1 MPADEYA
8 PVVRGALKL
17 KGSTPSGIKKK
28 KKKPKISDTEAS
40 SSKKSA
46 LQSALE
52 EEDAESS
59 KAIAK
64 KGKGE
69 AAEEELDEEALREL
83 EERGGD
89 GKTASERAYE
99 EMRRKRVCRILTA
112 TLWEFWRITSR
123 EDFIEY
129 LLITFQLHDRLQKE
143 GVKTHKQRVEELN
156 KYLSNLSEHH
166 DMYVPCLV
174 LSALLL

>member
-17 KGSTPSGIKKK
+17 KGSAPSGIKKK
-28 KKKPKISDTEAS
+28 KKKPKTSESEAS
-40 SSKKSA
+40 SSTKKSA

-59 KAIAK
+59 KAVV
-64 KGKGE
+64 KGKGNAKGE
-69 AAEEELDEEALREL
+69 DGVEEELDEVALREL

-99 EMRRKRVCRILTA
+99 EMRRKRVCFLRFCFFAVSLFS
-112 TLWEFWRITSR
+112 LEDEFW
-123 EDFIEY
+123 
-129 LLITFQLHDRLQKE
+129 
-143 GVKTHKQRVEELN
+143 
-156 KYLSNLSEHH
+156 KYCGIHANA
-166 DMYVPCLV
+166 PF
-174 LSALLL
+174 

>member
-40 SSKKSA
+40 SSKKCA

-99 EMRRKRVCRILTA
+99 EMRRKR
-112 TLWEFWRITSR
+112 
-123 EDFIEY
+123 
-129 LLITFQLHDRLQKE
+129 LHDRLQKE

-166 DMYVPCLV
+166 DMPRIGPG
-174 LSALLL
+174 

>member
-99 EMRRKRVCRILTA
+99 EMRRKR
-112 TLWEFWRITSR
+112 
-123 EDFIEY
+123 
-129 LLITFQLHDRLQKE
+129 LHDRLQKE

-166 DMYVPCLV
+166 DMPRIGPG
-174 LSALLL
+174 

>member
-1 MPADEYA
+1 M
-8 PVVRGALKL
+8 V
-17 KGSTPSGIKKK
+17 I
-28 KKKPKISDTEAS
+28 DTEAL

-99 EMRRKRVCRILTA
+99 EMRRKR
-112 TLWEFWRITSR
+112 
-123 EDFIEY
+123 
-129 LLITFQLHDRLQKE
+129 LHDRLQKE

-166 DMYVPCLV
+166 DMPRIGPG
-174 LSALLL
+174 

>member
-1 MPADEYA
+1 MPSDEYA

-17 KGSTPSGIKKK
+17 KGSAPSGIKKK
-28 KKKPKISDTEAS
+28 KKKPKTSETEAS
-40 SSKKSA
+40 NSTKKSA

-59 KAIAK
+59 KTVV
-64 KGKGE
+64 KGKEKSEEGV
-69 AAEEELDEEALREL
+69 EEELDEVALREL

-99 EMRRKRVCRILTA
+99 EMRRKR
-112 TLWEFWRITSR
+112 
-123 EDFIEY
+123 
-129 LLITFQLHDRLQKE
+129 LHDRLQKE

-166 DMYVPCLV
+166 DMPRIGPG
-174 LSALLL
+174 

>member
-1 MPADEYA
+1 MGIHTMPADEYA

-99 EMRRKRVCRILTA
+99 EMRRKR
-112 TLWEFWRITSR
+112 
-123 EDFIEY
+123 
-129 LLITFQLHDRLQKE
+129 LHDRLQKE

-166 DMYVPCLV
+166 DMPRIGPG
-174 LSALLL
+174 

>member
-17 KGSTPSGIKKK
+17 KGSAPSGIKKK
-28 KKKPKISDTEAS
+28 KKKPKTSESEAS
-40 SSKKSA
+40 SSTKKSA

-59 KAIAK
+59 KAVV
-64 KGKGE
+64 KGKGNAKGE
-69 AAEEELDEEALREL
+69 DGVEEELDEVALREL

-99 EMRRKRVCRILTA
+99 EMRRKR
-112 TLWEFWRITSR
+112 
-123 EDFIEY
+123 
-129 LLITFQLHDRLQKE
+129 LHDRLQKE

-166 DMYVPCLV
+166 DMPRIGPG
-174 LSALLL
+174 

>member
-1 MPADEYA
+1 MGHTMPADEYA

-52 EEDAESS
+52 DED
-59 KAIAK
+59 
-64 KGKGE
+64 
-69 AAEEELDEEALREL
+69 ALREL

-99 EMRRKRVCRILTA
+99 EMRRKR
-112 TLWEFWRITSR
+112 
-123 EDFIEY
+123 
-129 LLITFQLHDRLQKE
+129 LHDRLQKE

-166 DMYVPCLV
+166 DMPRIGPG
-174 LSALLL
+174 

>member
-17 KGSTPSGIKKK
+17 KGAAPSGIKKK
-28 KKKPKISDTEAS
+28 KKKPKTSDSEAS
-40 SSKKSA
+40 SSTKKSA

-52 EEDAESS
+52 EEDAGSS
-59 KAIAK
+59 KAVV
-64 KGKGE
+64 KGKGNGE
-69 AAEEELDEEALREL
+69 GGREEELDEVALREL

-99 EMRRKRVCRILTA
+99 EMRRKR
-112 TLWEFWRITSR
+112 
-123 EDFIEY
+123 
-129 LLITFQLHDRLQKE
+129 LHDRLQKE

-166 DMYVPCLV
+166 DMPRIGPG
-174 LSALLL
+174 